1 STWPRCTARSPSR
14 PPPPPPPPPRP
25 DLARPAPDP
34 PGRGGRLG
42 PMTAPGPRLRA
53 ALDEVPA
60 YRAGVPAPPGAYK
73 ISSNENPY
81 PPLPSVVEA
90 IARAATAANRYPDFA
105 ATRLVAALA
114 RRFDVPAAH
123 VAVGTGSVG
132 VLQQV
137 VQATAGAGD
146 EVVLA
151 WRSFE

>member
-1 STWPRCTARSPSR
+1 MAARELTGDTFEETVTANDIVLVDFWAAWCGPCRAFAPVFEAASR
-14 PPPPPPPPPRP
+14 DHP
-25 DLARPAPDP
+25 DIVFAKVDTDAEQELSGAGAHELSRNETPD
-34 PGRGGRLG
+34 
-42 PMTAPGPRLRA
+42 
-53 ALDEVPA
+53 
-60 YRAGVPAPPGAYK
+60 
-73 ISSNENPY
+73 

-146 EVVLA
+146 EVV
-151 WRSFE
+151 